1 MKKPAC
7 ILTTSEIAELKREGI
22 RTMKVAYYMRLE
34 SGGVLELMRP
44 ISEPVRLYGDDPHSE
59 SAHMRYIFE
68 NATSPGSLTVLR
80 RLDEYDRLAGFETY
94 KDDDGV
100 CFGDGPACV
109 SIFHR
114 NQYESG
120 PVWVEDRGELLEFVV
135 GEQLCGRGGQ
145 LRIWEPSE
153 DEGDH
158 PVWVDPVTGS
168 KMTTND

>member
-1 MKKPAC
+1 MFTAYSGVTVNYNTFTHQHGEFEELEDARTWFYGSALRELIYEAITCTRRERKSRNAFVC
-7 ILTTSEIAELKREGI
+7 IEDEDGNFPCWAEIDCE
-22 RTMKVAYYMRLE
+22 
-34 SGGVLELMRP
+34 VL
-44 ISEPVRLYGDDPHSE
+44 DD
-59 SAHMRYIFE
+59 
-68 NATSPGSLTVLR
+68 V
-80 RLDEYDRLAGFETY
+80 
-94 KDDDGV
+94 DGV

-135 GEQLCGRGGQ
+135 GEHLCGRGGQ
-145 LRIWEPSE
+145 IRTWEPSE
-153 DEGDH
+153 NEGDY